1 MFGHLKRKLASRD
14 IKRVSVAVLLFLLFV
29 DDVRAASS
37 MPSFVFGPKTL
48 GDERKDICK
57 DKGSKL
63 GPGSGY

>member
-1 MFGHLKRKLASRD
+1 M
-14 IKRVSVAVLLFLLFV
+14 AVLLFLLFV